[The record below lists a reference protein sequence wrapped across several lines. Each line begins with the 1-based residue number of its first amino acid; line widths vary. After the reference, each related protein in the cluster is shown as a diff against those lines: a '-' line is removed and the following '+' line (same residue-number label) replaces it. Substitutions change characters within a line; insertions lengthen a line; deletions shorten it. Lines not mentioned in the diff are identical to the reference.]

1 MLLLFG
7 LIVVTLTHGNA
18 SAIIYIAMDVGNPTG
33 NMIANQTS
41 RSKLSCAA
49 DCLSLQSEI
58 FSYVDPIC
66 SCFDGSSAGATFV
79 APGGTSV
86 LYGMAQVLNSINSIN
101 SMQFV
106 K

>member
-1 MLLLFG
+1 MLLLLGF
-7 LIVVTLTHGNA
+7 IFVTITHGNA

-58 FSYVDPIC
+58 FRYMDPIC
-66 SCFDGSSAGATFV
+66 SCFDGSSVGATFV
-79 APGGTSV
+79 APGGTPI
-86 LYGMAQVLNSINSIN
+86 LYGKAQVIFLCILYN
-101 SMQFV
+101 
-106 K
+106 KG